1 MLLQG
6 IGAQQWPHQSVR
18 DKAQRSSLSFRF
30 VHGTVTGAAVVSFTV
45 KLSRTVVHGW
55 YHCTLFCSFSYTKLQ
70 NMSLG
75 EWDSGGSTAG
85 AVMVLKVHRSLV
97 LRFWPA
103 GHVPSKQWQPA
114 FLLFFFFF
122 FFFLRTSAT
131 LSVFVFGQHGFWTHL
146 CNFSCSPSTPWTI
159 VSQRLATLRWVTRD
173 FFFFFWGRVH
183 GHGNNQLLINCSDI
197 TRTTTTYPDYVQ

>member
-6 IGAQQWPHQSVR
+6 IGAQQWPHQSVQ

-122 FFFLRTSAT
+122 FFFLELQQHWVCLYLVNMDFEHTYVTSVAVPVLHGPLFPKDLR
-131 LSVFVFGQHGFWTHL
+131 LSGGSHE
-146 CNFSCSPSTPWTI
+146 I
-159 VSQRLATLRWVTRD
+159 
-173 FFFFFWGRVH
+173 FFFFLG
-183 GHGNNQLLINCSDI
+183 
-197 TRTTTTYPDYVQ
+197 